1 MGCEV
6 KYMHG
11 FKAIYLIENRL
22 LIYTLMSILIF
33 A

>member
-6 KYMHG
+6 EYMHG

-22 LIYTLMSILIF
+22 LYTLISILIL